1 MTTYERGERVT
12 PLNPNAS
19 DWVQPPP
26 LWRTLDNPQYAPA
39 AALILLPAVIG
50 IFLAGEWLA
59 AITGARRL

>member
-1 MTTYERGERVT
+1 MIYERGHLSQ
-12 PLNPNAS
+12 PINPNVS
-19 DWVQPPP
+19 DWVPPPP